1 MRPLTLYSAC
11 CCCFLA
17 QDFVESAISS
27 RQPACWPGRGS
38 VYSLLPQAEAG
49 SGPLTVFDNT
59 GRFAK
64 LWGRVMVVVA
74 LYYFLSVPYQ
84 IAFLRRSLTTSHRA
98 CLLVSYAF
106 DALLV
111 ADVLIKF
118 NMVPSRQAVLR
129 GQIPSSLSAG
139 LASEW
144 A

>member
-1 MRPLTLYSAC
+1 M
-11 CCCFLA
+11 
-17 QDFVESAISS
+17 
-27 RQPACWPGRGS
+27 
-38 VYSLLPQAEAG
+38 YSLLPQAEAG

>member
-1 MRPLTLYSAC
+1 M
-11 CCCFLA
+11 
-17 QDFVESAISS
+17 
-27 RQPACWPGRGS
+27 
-38 VYSLLPQAEAG
+38 YSLLPQAEAG

-64 LWGRVMVVVA
+64 LWGRVMVAVA

-118 NMVPSRQAVLR
+118 NMVRPCQPSRQAVLS